1 VRLLVYTDYKY
12 RTDGERVYAEKAFAT
27 FLVRVLEGVDGA
39 VIAGRLNPERGRSH
53 YPLPPSIEFVPLPW
67 YPALSRPLAVIPA
80 LVRSLRHFWRALD
93 RVDTAWLL
101 GPYLLSIGFAL
112 LAVVRRR
119 RVVLGVRQDLPT
131 YVRARH
137 PGRPLL
143 HTTGDLLD
151 FAYRLMARRSPTIV
165 VGPHLAER
173 YRHASRL
180 LPLTVSLV
188 RDADIAPPEA
198 VERRRYDGEI
208 RILSVGRLEQEKN
221 PLLLADVLSRL
232 HAQDD
237 RFRLVICGEGPL
249 QEELAE
255 RLRDLGVADA
265 AEFRGYVPW
274 EDLMEI
280 YRASHVLLHVSWT
293 EGLPQVLYEAFAA
306 RLPTVATAV
315 GGVPAAAAGCAELIP
330 PGDADA
336 AVQALLRVVGQPEL
350 RRRLTDDAAER
361 VRARTVEAEAARVTS
376 FLADGGPP

>member
-1 VRLLVYTDYKY
+1 
-12 RTDGERVYAEKAFAT
+12 
-27 FLVRVLEGVDGA
+27 
-39 VIAGRLNPERGRSH
+39 
-53 YPLPPSIEFVPLPW
+53 
-67 YPALSRPLAVIPA
+67 
-80 LVRSLRHFWRALD
+80 
-93 RVDTAWLL
+93 
-101 GPYLLSIGFAL
+101 
-112 LAVVRRR
+112 
-119 RVVLGVRQDLPT
+119 
-131 YVRARH
+131 
-137 PGRPLL
+137 
-143 HTTGDLLD
+143 
-151 FAYRLMARRSPTIV
+151 
-165 VGPHLAER
+165 
-173 YRHASRL
+173 
-180 LPLTVSLV
+180 V